1 MTEGWFYNSI
11 NMEYTI
17 SFYPNG
23 NKADVAMFVRKAKIN
38 YLGRLKM
45 EFTADIKEAGMFS
58 PSTGIVDKICDK
70 LKKIYGQ
77 DTTIVCMSDKA
88 SVTARQPFYVIAVE
102 NNPERQYVTG
112 VMAKGMDLTRDVR
125 KAYISQS
132 RLDIDGVLT
141 MARNKGVGKAR
152 VIEVYMNIENTLQG
166 SNFVLIASRK
176 NSDKVSY
183 VCSTDTSKLS
193 VSDNF
198 CEACF
203 LGYDDVIKAYEAL
216 KAGFSDMRFA
226 VIQKPMEEVDSNKLA
241 DYIKEHGNNNKITI
255 SIKLRD

>member
-1 MTEGWFYNSI
+1 
-11 NMEYTI
+11 
-17 SFYPNG
+17 
-23 NKADVAMFVRKAKIN
+23 
-38 YLGRLKM
+38 
-45 EFTADIKEAGMFS
+45 
-58 PSTGIVDKICDK
+58 
-70 LKKIYGQ
+70 
-77 DTTIVCMSDKA
+77 
-88 SVTARQPFYVIAVE
+88 
-102 NNPERQYVTG
+102 
-112 VMAKGMDLTRDVR
+112 MAKGLDLTRDVR

-141 MARNKGVGKAR
+141 MARNKCVGKAR
-152 VIEVYMNIENTLQG
+152 VIEVYMNIENTLQC

-203 LGYDDVIKAYEAL
+203 WGYDDVVKAYEAL